1 MDASKRK
8 NMIEELTED
17 EMYNVNYMAAMNMLF
32 NMMAM
37 EFESMDDKTL
47 EARYLSRFG
56 TSNAEV
62 H

>member
-1 MDASKRK
+1 MDESKRK

-32 NMMAM
+32 NMMAV
-37 EFESMDDKTL
+37 EFEAMDDKTL

-56 TSNAEV
+56 TNNTEV

>member
-1 MDASKRK
+1 MDESKRK

-17 EMYNVNYMAAMNMLF
+17 EMYSVNYMAAMNMLF
-32 NMMAM
+32 NMMAV
-37 EFESMDDKTL
+37 EFEAMDDKTL

-56 TSNAEV
+56 TNNTEV

>member
-1 MDASKRK
+1 MDESKRK

-37 EFESMDDKTL
+37 EFEAMDDKTL
-47 EARYLSRFG
+47 ESRYLSRFG
-56 TSNAEV
+56 TNNTEV

>member
-1 MDASKRK
+1 MDESKRK

-37 EFESMDDKTL
+37 EFEAMDDKTL

-56 TSNAEV
+56 TNNTEV